1 MCSYSLE
8 SAEVKF
14 EKAADPAA
22 RWFVRLRTPDD
33 GAVVLEVRA
42 REHVDGTK
50 HFFRAEVRPVW
61 RERTEWPSFEKGQ
74 FHPLQNAV
82 QVTVD
87 TAEGAAKFGPN
98 GNIIMNPRGC
108 GLGSYLMSRVIR
120 WLKENYPE
128 VRVLRGQLSGNDA
141 RNEEDA
147 KRRNR
152 FYEKHNFDFDW
163 HEEGLSGSFFKA
175 RAGNLKEC
183 STDIEEFTV
192 DNLARNYCDAIGKI
206 RELSQDLASTRR
218 SRSELEAVITRRNRS
233 LLVISVV
240 LVLFIAF
247 PALPQILRNVTV
259 AMATH

>member
-1 MCSYSLE
+1 MYCCSLE

-22 RWFVRLRTPDD
+22 RWFIRLRTPDD

-42 REHVDGTK
+42 REHLDGTK
-50 HFFRAEVRPVW
+50 HFFRAEARPVW

-74 FHPLQNAV
+74 FHSLQNAI

-87 TAEGAAKFGPN
+87 TAEGAAKFGPK
-98 GNIIMNPRGC
+98 GNIIMSPRGC

-120 WLKENYPE
+120 WLKESYPD
-128 VRVLRGQLSGNDA
+128 VRVIRGQLSGSDA

-147 KRRNR
+147 KHRNQ
-152 FYEKHNFDFDW
+152 FYRKHNFDFDW
-163 HEEGLSGSFFKA
+163 HEEGVSGSFLKA

-192 DNLARNYCDAIGKI
+192 DEVARKYCDAIRKI
-206 RELSQDLASTRR
+206 RELSRNLASARR
-218 SRSELEAVITRRNRS
+218 DRSDLEAVITRRNRS
-233 LLVISVV
+233 LLFISII

-247 PALPQILRNVTV
+247 PALPQILRNLVV
-259 AMATH
+259 AIAIH